1 MSKTNSATLVNKKY
15 KGKFFSP
22 NLFNL
27 PRCSLTSNEISLLS
41 KRLKFVSISTCIN
54 NAIINKELEAYG
66 RNLRLM
72 LHFRNDGRE
81 FSSDPFEKNLSL
93 IQKERMQ

>member
-54 NAIINKELEAYG
+54 KAIINKELEADG